1 MGEMHMHVEKYQQE
15 GAKIEEIGGENRLFE
30 LIPIK

>member
-1 MGEMHMHVEKYQQE
+1 MAEMHMHVEKYE
-15 GAKIEEIGGENRLFE
+15 RKGVKIEENGGENRLFE